1 MVGYD
6 KNGVELERGDT
17 IRYKKEPRVRIMRMD
32 GYDRRINFEGCDI
45 TCVITGNQMSPTGDL
60 SVWVTTDHP
69 KYKSIKASMVE
80 KIPMGHKKEI
90 EKFKF

>member
-32 GYDRRINFEGCDI
+32 GYDRIINYAGCDV
-45 TCVITGNQMSPTGDL
+45 TCIVTGNQLSPVGDK
-60 SVWVTTDHP
+60 SVWITTDHP
-69 KYKSIKASMVE
+69 MYRSIKPSAVE